1 MFGRSYLKLHEVH
14 NEWLNCGRVR
24 KAFLEGGLEIRAL
37 RHERSSEGHSLR
49 SFTVW
54 QNGVS

>member
-14 NEWLNCGRVR
+14 NEWLSYGGVR
-24 KAFLEGGLEIRAL
+24 ITFLEGGLEVRAL
-37 RHERSSEGHSLR
+37 RHERSSKGCSLT
-49 SFTVW
+49 SFTVR